1 MLGRLKNGSIQHS
14 IVELEKHESLLY
26 SNEFRFLF
34 LLTRNSVSVS
44 RLVRHGHV
52 PSSFS
57 ATHKYTHFYFYKDT
71 LLLSLSAS
79 LYIERFLHENFHS
92 YWSTYYYM
100 DINYTYLSFTTP
112 KIKSLFGLSYL
123 HIKYIYTSALS
134 VGRFLYNVL
143 VQ

>member
-92 YWSTYYYM
+92 YWSTYYY
-100 DINYTYLSFTTP
+100 IGYKLHLSIVSYTNDNSAFRSFLLAY
-112 KIKSLFGLSYL
+112 KVHLYVYKCF
-123 HIKYIYTSALS
+123 
-134 VGRFLYNVL
+134 VGWPVFI
-143 VQ
+143 